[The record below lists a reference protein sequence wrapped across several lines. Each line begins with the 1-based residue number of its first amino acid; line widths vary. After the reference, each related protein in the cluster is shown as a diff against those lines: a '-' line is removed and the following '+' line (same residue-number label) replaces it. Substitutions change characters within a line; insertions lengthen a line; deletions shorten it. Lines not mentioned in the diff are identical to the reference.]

1 MNIKKTKTFLIVS
14 FVLASLGL
22 LYFIGITY
30 FELKSAYIESEKSKI
45 SIKKLTILQAIHSDI
60 RNIETYQFS
69 FIIDNNKKHILDI
82 EQTEIELKN
91 NVAFLEN
98 LIADDAEEKRNFD
111 AFKISINKNLLFIK
125 ETILIKE
132 RFGNDSADAVISSG
146 RGIELMDDYKNQI
159 NSFRVSKINQLEKS
173 NRINYKLLNSR
184 FLFINIGYTIA
195 VLFFGFM
202 FYWIFREL
210 KKLRIRE
217 RLLQLNS
224 SILLNIYDPIITTDK
239 SFIITDWNKYAEQ
252 LFGFSKAEAVGV
264 RLSILL
270 NTDFRASNL
279 EEVLTK
285 IDLDEKWNGNLTYIS
300 KTGTPIYV
308 NASTSHFYDEHNE
321 IIGTVTV
328 IRNISKQID
337 IQKNLENIS
346 QNLEK
351 EVESKISEI
360 KLMNARFEL
369 MMEATD
375 DAIWDMEFGSDK
387 IWGNKKYLSYFNNIV
402 DEYFFYDELQSR
414 IHPEDLIKLN
424 DLIVDA
430 LVNKKTIFYFKY
442 RFKKNEGEW
451 LILVNKSIIIY
462 NEKGEPTRY
471 VGCVQ
476 NITVE
481 EKIKQ
486 EIINEKELSD
496 VLINSLPG
504 IFYMFNK
511 KGEYIRW
518 NENTLT
524 ITGYDKDDMASIRPI
539 LFFPEE
545 QRPMVVEKINGVF
558 ENGADYIE
566 ADLLTKDGRKI
577 PYYFTG
583 IYIKMGDQ
591 DCIMGVGIDISER
604 VKVQQELRNLATD
617 LQNIREEE
625 RTRISREIHDELGQQ
640 LTGLKMNISWL
651 NKKLIDVTPEISNH
665 INQSIALSDQT
676 LKTVRRIAA
685 QLRPSIL
692 DDLGLIS
699 ALEWESD
706 EFQNRYNIETSFIAE
721 NITST
726 LDQKMSTA
734 IFRIFQ
740 ESLTNILRHS
750 KATMVTTVF
759 SESNQ
764 HYTFKIEDNGIGFDD
779 SSDKNK
785 RSLGLLGMK
794 ERAIMIGGILT
805 INSTLNKGT
814 VLNLQIQKNNLQDA

>member
-1 MNIKKTKTFLIVS
+1 MDIKKTKS
-14 FVLASLGL
+14 FVLISFTLATLGL
-22 LYFIGITY
+22 LYFIGISY
-30 FELKSAYIESEKSKI
+30 FELESAYIESEKSKI
-45 SIKKLTILQAIHSDI
+45 SIEKLTILQAIHSDI
-60 RNIETYQFS
+60 RNLESYQLS

-91 NVAFLEN
+91 NIVFLEN
-98 LIADDAEEKRNFD
+98 LITDDVEEKRKFD

-125 ETILIKE
+125 ETISIKQ
-132 RFGNDSADAVISSG
+132 RFGHDSADAIISG
-146 RGIELMDDYKNQI
+146 GYGIELMDDYKNQI
-159 NSFRVSKINQLEKS
+159 NSFRLSKINQLEKS
-173 NRINYKLLNSR
+173 NSINYNLLNKR
-184 FLFINIGYTIA
+184 FLIINVGYGIA

-202 FYWIFREL
+202 FFWIFREI

-239 SFIITDWNKYAEQ
+239 SFIITDWNIYAEQ

-270 NTDFRASNL
+270 KTDFENSNL
-279 EEVLTK
+279 EEVRSK
-285 IDLDEKWNGNLTYIS
+285 IDLDKKWNGNLTYIS
-300 KTGTPIYV
+300 KDGTPINV
-308 NASTSHFYDEHNE
+308 NASTSNFYDEQNKA
-321 IIGTVTV
+321 IGTVTV
-328 IRNISKQID
+328 IRNISNQID
-337 IQKNLENIS
+337 IQR
-346 QNLEK
+346 NLEK
-351 EVESKISEI
+351 EVEMKISEQ
-360 KLMNARFEL
+360 KLMNTRFEL

-375 DAIWDMEFGSDK
+375 DAIWDMKFGSDK

-402 DEYFFYDELQSR
+402 DEHILYEDLQAR
-414 IHPEDLIKLN
+414 IHPEDLRSLN
-424 DLIVDA
+424 DHFTEALI
-430 LVNKKTIFYFKY
+430 NKKTIFYIKY
-442 RFKKNEGEW
+442 RLVTNEGNW
-451 LILVNKSIIIY
+451 LALMNKSIIIY
-462 NEKGEPTRY
+462 NETGEPIRL

-476 NITVE
+476 NITIE

-486 EIINEKELSD
+486 EILNEKELSD

-511 KGEYIRW
+511 KGEFIRW
-518 NENTLT
+518 NENILK
-524 ITGYDKDDMASIRPI
+524 ITGYSKEEMASADPI
-539 LFFPEE
+539 LFVPED
-545 QRPMVVEKINGVF
+545 QRAILIEKINGVF
-558 ENGADYIE
+558 ENGADSIE
-566 ADLLTKDGRKI
+566 ADLLTKDGRRI

-583 IYIKMGDQ
+583 IYIKMGEQ
-591 DCIMGVGIDISER
+591 DCMMGVGIDISER
-604 VKVQQELRNLATD
+604 VKIQQELRNLATD

-651 NKKLIDVTPEISNH
+651 NKKLIDATPEISNH

-706 EFQNRYNIETSFIAE
+706 EFQNRYNIETSFVAE
-721 NITST
+721 KVTST
-726 LDQKMSTA
+726 IDQKISTA

-750 KATMVTTVF
+750 KASMVTTIF
-759 SESNQ
+759 AEFNN
-764 HYTFKIEDNGIGFDD
+764 HFTFKVEDNGIGFDD
-779 SSDKNK
+779 SLYENK

-805 INSTLNKGT
+805 IKSTPNKGT
-814 VLNLQIQKNNLQDA
+814 VLSLQIPKNSLQDA

>member
-1 MNIKKTKTFLIVS
+1 MDIKKTKTFVLIS
-14 FVLASLGL
+14 FTLATLGL
-22 LYFIGITY
+22 LYFILITY
-30 FELKSAYIESEKSKI
+30 YDLKAAYTESS
-45 SIKKLTILQAIHSDI
+45 
-60 RNIETYQFS
+60 NIETSLKQLNQLQKINDNLKQLETLQLNYL
-69 FIIDNNKKHILDI
+69 IDNNEVHVANFLNFEDSLRKNIFDL
-82 EQTEIELKN
+82 QNLK
-91 NVAFLEN
+91 
-98 LIADDAEEKRNFD
+98 DEKLND
-111 AFKISINKNLLFIK
+111 KEAFKKLKSTIDNDIYFFK
-125 ETILIKE
+125 ESFDVRKKW
-132 RFGNDSADAVISSG
+132 GHDSANHFISSSKG
-146 RGIELMDDYKNQI
+146 ASLMDEFEIAHKVFTEKNI
-159 NSFRVSKINQLEKS
+159 SNLEKS
-173 NRINYKLLNSR
+173 NYLNNKLLNKR
-184 FLFINIGYTIA
+184 FTIIKIGYAISI
-195 VLFFGFM
+195 LFFGFL
-202 FYWIFREL
+202 FFWIFREL

-224 SILLNIYDPIITTDK
+224 SILLNIYDPVITTDK
-239 SFIITDWNKYAEQ
+239 SFIITDWNIYAEQ

-270 NTDFRASNL
+270 KTNFENSNL
-279 EEVLTK
+279 EEVRSK
-285 IDLDEKWNGNLTYIS
+285 IDLDKKWNGNLTYIS
-300 KTGTPIYV
+300 KDGTPINA
-308 NASTSHFYDEHNE
+308 NASTSNFYDEQNKA
-321 IIGTVTV
+321 IGTVTV
-328 IRNISKQID
+328 IRNISNQID
-337 IQKNLENIS
+337 IQKNLE
-346 QNLEK
+346 K
-351 EVESKISEI
+351 EVEIKISEQ
-360 KLMNARFEL
+360 KLMNTRFEL

-375 DAIWDMEFGSDK
+375 DAIWDMKFGSDK
-387 IWGNKKYLSYFNNIV
+387 IWGNKKYLSYFNNHKNEHI
-402 DEYFFYDELQSR
+402 FYEDLQAR
-414 IHPEDLIKLN
+414 IHPEDLISLN
-424 DLIVDA
+424 DLFADA
-430 LVNKKTIFYFKY
+430 LVNKKTIFYNKY
-442 RFKKNEGEW
+442 RLKNNEGDW
-451 LILVNKSIIIY
+451 LTLMNKSIIIY
-462 NEKGEPTRY
+462 NENGEPTRL

-476 NITVE
+476 NITIE

-518 NENTLT
+518 NDNILK
-524 ITGYDKDDMASIRPI
+524 ITGYSKEEMANADPI
-539 LFFPEE
+539 LFVPED
-545 QRPMVVEKINGVF
+545 QRDILIEKINGVF
-558 ENGADYIE
+558 ENGADSIE
-566 ADLLTKDGRKI
+566 ADLLTKDGRRI

-583 IYIKMGDQ
+583 IYIKMEDQ
-591 DCIMGVGIDISER
+591 DCMMGVGIDISER

-651 NKKLIDVTPEISNH
+651 NKKLINATPEISNH

-706 EFQNRYNIETSFIAE
+706 EFQNRYNIETSFVAE

-750 KATMVTTVF
+750 KATMVTTIF
-759 SESNQ
+759 SEFNN
-764 HYTFKIEDNGIGFDD
+764 HFTFKVEDNGIGFDD
-779 SSDKNK
+779 SLHKNK
-785 RSLGLLGMK
+785 SSLGLLGMK
-794 ERAIMIGGILT
+794 ERAIMIGGTLT

-814 VLNLQIQKNNLQDA
+814 ILNLQIPKNNLQDA